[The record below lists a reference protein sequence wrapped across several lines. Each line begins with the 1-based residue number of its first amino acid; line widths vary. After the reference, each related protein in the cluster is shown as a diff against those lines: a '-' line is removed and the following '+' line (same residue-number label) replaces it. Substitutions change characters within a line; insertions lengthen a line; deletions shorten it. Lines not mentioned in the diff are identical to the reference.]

1 MYLNNP
7 TYIRVA
13 LIHVY
18 IVSKQT
24 MHKAV
29 VHHPLIP
36 AQANS
41 SCPLLANSSQ
51 FYRFLFI

>member
-13 LIHVY
+13 LINVY